1 MVLGNDGATCVS
13 TTLELDTATIEPVDT
28 IIDQVQS
35 GAEGEK
41 VPEVEHQP
49 QPQEPEVDP
58 DLQQAVEVLKEK
70 QEQKNLYTG
79 LVIGLIA
86 GVGILS
92 LLVSKLSLE
101 TKIMIVIFSG
111 GNLGLAPMCRGFRE
125 PGEPSQTKH
134 SLCEGHLLTPQ
145 IPHRPYIRV

>member
-13 TTLELDTATIEPVDT
+13 TTLELDPATIEPVDT

-101 TKIMIVIFSG
+101 TK
-111 GNLGLAPMCRGFRE
+111 N
-125 PGEPSQTKH
+125 H
-134 SLCEGHLLTPQ
+134 DYDLLTENLTENLL
-145 IPHRPYIRV
+145 RLKS